1 MPPGEGTSAMPDAY
15 LFDLDGTLYT
25 DAGPVPGAVEVL
37 ASLRGT
43 TPFRCV
49 TNTSSRSRAAV
60 LERLHG
66 YGFDLTV
73 DEVITAVVA
82 GASAARVRGVRR
94 LAPFVAEAAL
104 PDLAEFELGGGT
116 SGRPAHERPDA
127 VLIGDVG
134 ERWSYALMQEAFR
147 NVLDG
152 AALIAL
158 SRDRYW
164 MRRDGLA
171 LDAGPFVVGLEYATG
186 VTATIAGKP
195 SPDFF
200 HGAVRSLGI
209 DPSARPADVIV
220 IGDDI
225 WTDVQGAQRAGY
237 RGWLVQTGKYRAGAV
252 AESGVTPDRTLTSV
266 AELLG

>member
-1 MPPGEGTSAMPDAY
+1 MPSAF

-25 DAGPVPGAVEVL
+25 EAGPVPGAVEVL
-37 ASLRGT
+37 ASIRAT

-49 TNTSSRSRAAV
+49 TNTSSRSRAAI

-66 YGFDLTV
+66 YGFDLGADDV
-73 DEVITAVVA
+73 FTAVLA
-82 GASAARVRGVRR
+82 GAGAARSQGATR

-104 PDLAEFELGGGT
+104 PDLHEFDLGGGT
-116 SGRPAHERPDA
+116 SGRAARAGPDA
-127 VLIGDVG
+127 VLIGDLG
-134 ERWSYALMQEAFR
+134 DRWTYALMQEAFR
-147 NVLDG
+147 YLMDG
-152 AALIAL
+152 ARLIAL

-171 LDAGPFVVGLEYATG
+171 LDAGAFVVGLEYATG

-200 HGAVRSLGI
+200 HGAVGSLGLRP
-209 DPSARPADVIV
+209 DTSADDVAM

-225 WTDVQGAQRAGY
+225 WTDIQGAQRAGY
-237 RGWLVQTGKYRAGAV
+237 QGWLVQTGKYRADKV
-252 AESGVTPDRTLTSV
+252 AESGVVPERTLTSV

>member
-1 MPPGEGTSAMPDAY
+1 MPDAY

-25 DAGPVPGAVEVL
+25 EAGPVPGAVEVL

-49 TNTSSRSRAAV
+49 TNTSSRSRAAI
-60 LERLHG
+60 LERLAG
-66 YGFDLTV
+66 YGFNLSE

-147 NVLDG
+147 YVLDG

-195 SPDFF
+195 SPEFF
-200 HGAVRSLGI
+200 HGAVRSIRG
-209 DPSARPADVIV
+209 DEDSAVADIVV

-225 WTDVQGAQRAGY
+225 WTDVQGAQQAGY
-237 RGWLVQTGKYRAGAV
+237 RGWLVKTGKYRADTV
-252 AESGVTPDRTLTSV
+252 AKSGVAPDRILASV

>member
-1 MPPGEGTSAMPDAY
+1 MPDAY

-25 DAGPVPGAVEVL
+25 EAGPVPGAVEVL
-37 ASLRGT
+37 AALRGS

-49 TNTSSRSRAAV
+49 TNTSSRSRAAI
-60 LERLHG
+60 LERLDG
-66 YGFDLTV
+66 YGFALSAE
-73 DEVITAVVA
+73 EVITAVVA
-82 GASAARVRGVRR
+82 GASAARARGVRR

-104 PDLAEFELGGGT
+104 PDLVEFELGGGT
-116 SGRPAHERPDA
+116 SGQPATEGPDA
-127 VLIGDVG
+127 VLIGDLG
-134 ERWSYALMQEAFR
+134 ERWTYALMQEAFR
-147 NVLDG
+147 YILDG

-195 SPDFF
+195 SPEFF
-200 HGAVRSLGI
+200 HSAVRSIRG
-209 DPSARPADVIV
+209 DEDTAVADIVV

-225 WTDVQGAQRAGY
+225 WTDIQGAQQAGY
-237 RGWLVQTGKYRAGAV
+237 RGWLVKTGKYRSDTV
-252 AESGVTPDRTLTSV
+252 AKSGVTPDRTLASV